1 MEHALATGLYTTG
14 AGQSSTMLVTEL
26 GPSLAMLGPLHQEL
40 SNVRLTP
47 QLGGLLA
54 HGGTTELRRDTK
66 AEEHWPRATLFHCR
80 SRCTGCTCACW
91 DKGLSLQELAKTL
104 FATAPRDS
112 ASALPLTTAL
122 IIGDL
127 RRWKT
132 QTEY

>member
-54 HGGTTELRRDTK
+54 HGSTTELRRTQK
-66 AEEHWPRATLFHCR
+66 PL
-80 SRCTGCTCACW
+80 CTG
-91 DKGLSLQELAKTL
+91 EETL
-104 FATAPRDS
+104 VGFDPS
-112 ASALPLTTAL
+112 
-122 IIGDL
+122 
-127 RRWKT
+127 KT
-132 QTEY
+132 QT

>member
-54 HGGTTELRRDTK
+54 HGSTTELRRNTK
-66 AEEHWPRATLFHCR
+66 AAVHW
-80 SRCTGCTCACW
+80 
-91 DKGLSLQELAKTL
+91 
-104 FATAPRDS
+104 
-112 ASALPLTTAL
+112 
-122 IIGDL
+122 
-127 RRWKT
+127 
-132 QTEY
+132 

>member
-54 HGGTTELRRDTK
+54 HGGTTELRRDTI
-66 AEEHWPRATLFHCR
+66 AAVHILYEWLE
-80 SRCTGCTCACW
+80 
-91 DKGLSLQELAKTL
+91 Q
-104 FATAPRDS
+104 
-112 ASALPLTTAL
+112 
-122 IIGDL
+122 
-127 RRWKT
+127 KT
-132 QTEY
+132 QPKTQLRLARLCSHKGAVWGRDCT

>member
-54 HGGTTELRRDTK
+54 HGGTTELRRNTK
-66 AEEHWPRATLFHCR
+66 AGWRQTLRLDEGRECNAT
-80 SRCTGCTCACW
+80 G
-91 DKGLSLQELAKTL
+91 G
-104 FATAPRDS
+104 
-112 ASALPLTTAL
+112 ALPQ
-122 IIGDL
+122 
-127 RRWKT
+127 RR
-132 QTEY
+132 

>member
-54 HGGTTELRRDTK
+54 HGSTTELRRNTK
-66 AEEHWPRATLFHCR
+66 AVWRHTVRLHESRECNARGEEP
-80 SRCTGCTCACW
+80 
-91 DKGLSLQELAKTL
+91 
-104 FATAPRDS
+104 
-112 ASALPLTTAL
+112 LPPT
-122 IIGDL
+122 
-127 RRWKT
+127 R
-132 QTEY
+132 